1 MIHVKKQKNDVNDI
15 NDTKLLDL
23 IKQSSFDFA
32 LVGRIIPRSCFH

>member
-15 NDTKLLDL
+15 NDTKLDL